1 IIDHAKG
8 SNRAVIPITAELRAA
23 IDAMPTWP
31 QTSPIRC
38 LTYLRTRHG
47 RARSDKALTG
57 DFRHWCNA
65 AGLPDDCTLHGLR
78 HTAAHLIAESGGTTH
93 EIMSH
98 TGHKSLKLVEHYT
111 RDVDRLKLAARA
123 FAKRSQ
129 GRAS

>member
-1 IIDHAKG
+1 LTDNGQEQARPRRRTADAPFGWLVVDHAKG

-31 QTSPIRC
+31 QTSPIQS

-57 DFRHWCNA
+57 DFRQWCNA

-78 HTAAHLIAESGGTTH
+78 HTGAHLIAESGGTAH
-93 EIMSH
+93 EIMSPPG
-98 TGHKSLKLVEHYT
+98 TNL
-111 RDVDRLKLAARA
+111 
-123 FAKRSQ
+123 
-129 GRAS
+129 